1 MRLTVGELKEV
12 LNEAL
17 KWRKPKKGEQA
28 KFPGMYTPDPR
39 RLVSWEV
46 DEDLGEVAD
55 EFHRQAIKA
64 IEQET
69 SGRVHNPEAV
79 YRRGWVWVPSW
90 KHASPLQFGL
100 VSASESVLGFNAF
113 NLDVRPPWK
122 VSREKRRLISQA
134 V

>member
-1 MRLTVGELKEV
+1 MRLTVGQLKEAF
-12 LNEAL
+12 NEAL
-17 KWRKPKKGEQA
+17 NWRKPKKGEQA

-46 DEDLGEVAD
+46 DEELGESAA

-64 IEQET
+64 IKRET
-69 SGRVHNPEAV
+69 DGKISNPEAV
-79 YRRGWVWVPSW
+79 YRRGWVWVPTW
-90 KHASPLQFGL
+90 KHAGPLQYGL
-100 VSASESVLGFNAF
+100 AAASESVLGFNAF

-122 VSREKRRLISQA
+122 VSREKRKLISQA